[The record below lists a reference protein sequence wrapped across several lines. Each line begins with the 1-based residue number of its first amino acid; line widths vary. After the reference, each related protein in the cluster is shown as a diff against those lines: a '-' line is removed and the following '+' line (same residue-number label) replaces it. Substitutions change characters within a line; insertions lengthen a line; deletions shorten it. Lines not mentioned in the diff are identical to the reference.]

1 MHRKYLSFN
10 NKIISIINK
19 KLKIYSTLFVVVL
32 IVFGVTSI
40 FHYDSYTWVEQE
52 NDKFELVENPEGFV
66 THVTCD
72 TLENGVVKKN
82 YSTPCHSTV
91 SYDVFVQPKL
101 KQGRKELISTSLGQT
116 YKIDMQK
123 VRLTAPTSQ
132 TSWKLFPIIFVV
144 TSIIVITIVVIWIL
158 YMVYRLIRNIRRGNI
173 FVAQVAKYLE
183 TTGILLSALYL
194 YDLAASYIIYLFCS
208 KNIYLADYYIVFK
221 NESNIMYIITGL
233 ALMIISQIIL
243 MGKELKEEQE
253 LTV

>member
-1 MHRKYLSFN
+1 M
-10 NKIISIINK
+10 NK

-32 IVFGVTSI
+32 IVFGVASI

-52 NDKFELVENPEGFV
+52 DDKLELVENPDVSV
-66 THVTCD
+66 TRD
-72 TLENGVVKKN
+72 TLENGVVKR
-82 YSTPCHSTV
+82 TTHSTNYRTF

-101 KQGRKELISTSLGQT
+101 TPGRKELISTSLGQT

-123 VRLTAPTSQ
+123 VRLTVPASQ
-132 TSWKLFPIIFVV
+132 SQWKLFPIIFVV
-144 TSIIVITIVVIWIL
+144 TSIIVITIVLIWIL
-158 YMVYRLIRNIRRGNI
+158 YMVYKLILSIRKGDI

-194 YDLAASYIIYLFCS
+194 YDLAISYIFYWFCA
-208 KNIYLADYYIVFK
+208 KNIYLADYFIVFR
-221 NESNIMYIITGL
+221 NESNNMYIITGL

>member
-1 MHRKYLSFN
+1 MDS
-10 NKIISIINK
+10 SIMNK

-32 IVFGVTSI
+32 IVFGVASI

-52 NDKFELVENPEGFV
+52 DDKLELVENHDISV
-66 THVTCD
+66 TRD
-72 TLENGVVKKN
+72 TLENGVVKNTCQSSN
-82 YSTPCHSTV
+82 YQRTF
-91 SYDVFVQPKL
+91 SYDVYVQPKL
-101 KQGRKELISTSLGQT
+101 KPGRKELISTSFGQT

-123 VRLTAPTSQ
+123 VRLTVPTSQ
-132 TSWKLFPIIFVV
+132 SQWKLFPIIFVV
-144 TSIIVITIVVIWIL
+144 TSIIVITIVLIWIL
-158 YMVYRLIRNIRRGNI
+158 YMVYKLILSIRKGDI

-183 TTGILLSALYL
+183 TTGILLAALYL
-194 YDLAASYIIYLFCS
+194 YDLAASYIIYLFCA